1 MTRQS
6 QPPLLFTGAGL
17 LDPEAG
23 TRTPDSWLLVE
34 DGLIAGS
41 GRGPAPEKDGAVEVV
56 DLGGA
61 TLMPGLIDGHIHA
74 TAFSA
79 DLGAA
84 MDHSPSYIASYAAT
98 SLNAMLKRG
107 FTTVRDVAGGD
118 WGLAL
123 AVEEG
128 LVDGPRLMF
137 GGKALSQTGGH
148 GDFRGPGRQGNDTHA
163 CCPGAGVVCDG
174 PDEFRRAAREQL
186 RTGAHHLKIMLSGG
200 VASPT
205 DRIDST
211 QSSEDEIRAVVEE
224 AEAANRYV
232 TGHAYTAR
240 AVNRGLRLGVR
251 CIEHGNLIDRSS
263 VDLFLE
269 HDAFLVPTLVTYEE
283 LSLQGAAYGLPA
295 ASQEKV
301 DTVLTRGMDALRMAH
316 EAGVNLVFGSDLLGG
331 MQDRQSR
338 EFAIRGR
345 VQPAADVLRS
355 ATVNAARLLGL
366 EGVVGTLRDGAR
378 ADLLVVDG
386 DPLAD
391 IGVLADPERNV
402 RTVLR
407 DGRVRHE
414 RGDADA
420 ALA

>member
-1 MTRQS
+1 MTRPS
-6 QPPLLFTGAGL
+6 RPTTLFTGAGL
-17 LDPEAG
+17 LDPGAG
-23 TRTPDSWLLVE
+23 TRAPGWLLVE
-34 DGLIAGS
+34 DGRIARS
-41 GRGPAPEKDGAVEVV
+41 GGGPAPEVGDAVEVV

-61 TLMPGLIDGHIHA
+61 TLMPGLIDAHVHP

-84 MDHSPSYIASYAAT
+84 MDHAPSYVAAYAAR
-98 SLNAMLKRG
+98 SLNDMLRRG

-118 WGLAL
+118 WGLAR
-123 AVEEG
+123 AVDEG

-163 CCPGAGVVCDG
+163 CCPGAGLVCDG
-174 PDEFRRAAREQL
+174 PTEFRRAAREQL

-251 CIEHGNLIDRSS
+251 CIEHGNLIDESS
-263 VDLFLE
+263 IELFLE
-269 HDAFLVPTLVTYEE
+269 HDAFLVPTLVTYRE
-283 LSLQGAAYGLPA
+283 LARRGEQEGLPPESRA
-295 ASQEKV
+295 KV
-301 DTVLTRGMDALRMAH
+301 DTVLARGLDALRAAH

-331 MQDRQSR
+331 MQDRQSE
-338 EFAIRGR
+338 EFAIRGT
-345 VQPAADVLRS
+345 VQPAADVLRA

-366 EGVVGTLRDGAR
+366 EGEVGTLREGAR
-378 ADLLVVDG
+378 ADLIVVDG

-391 IGVLADPERNV
+391 ISVLADPARNV

-407 DGRVRHE
+407 DGLVRH
-414 RGDADA
+414 RRADS
-420 ALA
+420 L

>member
-6 QPPLLFTGAGL
+6 EPHILFTGAGL

-23 TRTPDSWLLVE
+23 TRTPGSWLLVR
-34 DGLIAGS
+34 DGLVAGS
-41 GRGPAPEKDGAVEVV
+41 GQGAPPEVGSRVPTV
-56 DLGGA
+56 DLAGA
-61 TLMPGLIDGHIHA
+61 TLMPGLIDAHVHP

-84 MDHSPSYIASYAAT
+84 MDQSPAYVASYAGR
-98 SLNAMLKRG
+98 SLGDMLRRG

-118 WGLAL
+118 WGLAR

-148 GDFRGPGRQGNDTHA
+148 GDFRAPGRQGNDTHA
-163 CCPGAGVVCDG
+163 CCPGAGIVCDG
-174 PDEFRRAAREQL
+174 PVEFRRAAREQL

-251 CIEHGNLIDRSS
+251 CIEHGNLIDESS
-263 VDLFLE
+263 IELFLE
-269 HDAFLVPTLVTYEE
+269 HDAYLVPTLVTYQE
-283 LSLQGAAYGLPA
+283 LSRQGAANGLPA
-295 ASQEKV
+295 ASQAKV
-301 DTVLTRGMDALRMAH
+301 DTVLDRGLDALRMAH

-331 MQDRQSR
+331 MQDRQSQ

-345 VQPAADVLRS
+345 VQPAADVLRA

-378 ADLLVVDG
+378 ADLVVVDG
-386 DPLAD
+386 DPLSD
-391 IGVLADPERNV
+391 IGVLASPETSV

-407 DGRVRHE
+407 DGRIRHE
-414 RGDADA
+414 RDAVR
-420 ALA
+420 

>member
-1 MTRQS
+1 MTPSTR
-6 QPPLLFTGAGL
+6 PDVLFTGAGL
-17 LDPEAG
+17 LDPEDG
-23 TRTPDSWLLVE
+23 TRTPDSWLLVT
-34 DGLIAGS
+34 GGRIKGS
-41 GRGPAPEKDGAVEVV
+41 GRGPAPETAAGTEVV
-56 DLGGA
+56 DLAGA
-61 TLMPGLIDGHIHA
+61 TLMPGLIDAHVHP

-84 MDHSPSYIASYAAT
+84 MDHAPSYVAAYASR
-98 SLNAMLKRG
+98 SLEAMLRRG

-118 WGLAL
+118 WGLSR
-123 AVEEG
+123 AVDEG
-128 LVDGPRLMF
+128 LVNGPRLMF

-163 CCPGAGVVCDG
+163 CCPGAGLVCDG
-174 PDEFRRAAREQL
+174 PVEFRRAARDQL

-211 QSSEDEIRAVVEE
+211 QSAEDEIRAVVEE

-251 CIEHGNLIDRSS
+251 CIEHGNLIDESS
-263 VDLFLE
+263 LELFLE
-269 HDAFLVPTLVTYEE
+269 HDAYLVPTLVTYQE
-283 LSLQGAAYGLPA
+283 LSRQGAANGLPP

-301 DTVLTRGMDALRMAH
+301 DTVLTRGLEALRMAH
-316 EAGVNLVFGSDLLGG
+316 EAGVNLVYGSDLLGG
-331 MQDRQSR
+331 MQDHQNE

-345 VQPAADVLRS
+345 VQPAADVVRA
-355 ATVNAARLLGL
+355 ATVNAARLIGM
-366 EGVVGTLRDGAR
+366 EGEVGTIRDGAR
-378 ADLLVVDG
+378 ADLVVVDG

-407 DGRVRHE
+407 DGAVRHE
-414 RGDADA
+414 RPDPR
-420 ALA
+420 